1 MNIAGGVLMGNDAN
15 MWTWK
20 SPSGEY
26 QRKDYI
32 LHSRSL
38 RSDDT
43 SSNLELDMD
52 SDHRNVSTS
61 IEIMSSQQNWKMR
74 KRTFKGWKPTLD
86 SSRKPSNYHS
96 HLTRLMDECP
106 PDNLQDLGKIAIQA
120 AIPAGE
126 AFQGPNGVS
135 RPGRSLILKDLVFQ
149 RKEARDT
156 QRRRDLSK
164 SILKQARR
172 ELRMWKSKWA
182 EHLVQKF
189 ENTKY
194 LQKIRS
200 APIRSSACAIDAE
213 EFASFLGT
221 LYSSANPLAI
231 TDEDKKMI
239 QSIFI
244 FSLQEFDS
252 ALKTMSNLRSTD
264 EDGMVVEMI
273 KYANIEFKESLIIF
287 FNKIL
292 IDGTF
297 DESWHNTILQMLP
310 KDGDLK
316 ELFNWRPIALLQIF
330 YKIFSKF
337 VYNRISTHLFQRQ
350 SLDQHGFTP
359 DIRIEDALLCAEVVI
374 EHHQEFQI
382 PLWML
387 SMDMRKA
394 FDTIDH
400 PALIRALRSRGLPEV
415 YVALLFLLYAN
426 QMTSVDG
433 SSKFSVQR
441 RDTFGALL
449 FNCVVDVAFDD

>member
-1 MNIAGGVLMGNDAN
+1 M
-15 MWTWK
+15 
-20 SPSGEY
+20 
-26 QRKDYI
+26 
-32 LHSRSL
+32 
-38 RSDDT
+38 
-43 SSNLELDMD
+43 
-52 SDHRNVSTS
+52 
-61 IEIMSSQQNWKMR
+61 
-74 KRTFKGWKPTLD
+74 D

-172 ELRMWKSKWA
+172 ELRIWKSKWA
-182 EHLVQKF
+182 EHLLQKF

-239 QSIFI
+239 QSIPI
-244 FSLQEFDS
+244 FSLQELDS
-252 ALKTMSNLRSTD
+252 TLKTMSNLRSTD

-273 KYANIEFKESLIIF
+273 KYANIEFKEVLIIF

-310 KDGDLK
+310 KD
-316 ELFNWRPIALLQIF
+316 
-330 YKIFSKF
+330 
-337 VYNRISTHLFQRQ
+337 
-350 SLDQHGFTP
+350 
-359 DIRIEDALLCAEVVI
+359 
-374 EHHQEFQI
+374 
-382 PLWML
+382 
-387 SMDMRKA
+387 
-394 FDTIDH
+394 
-400 PALIRALRSRGLPEV
+400 
-415 YVALLFLLYAN
+415 
-426 QMTSVDG
+426 
-433 SSKFSVQR
+433 
-441 RDTFGALL
+441 
-449 FNCVVDVAFDD
+449 